1 MAFNPRT
8 RGARRTLWTF
18 AALIAA
24 LFVFLVAINRWGTG
38 QMSPKLG
45 LDLEGGTQMILEPVL
60 ADPNAQVSAGQL
72 EKARDIIAQRVDS
85 NGVAEAEI
93 STQSGRNIVISI
105 PGQPDAKTLD
115 QIRKPSQLR
124 FRAVLVTRS
133 GVPAPVETAT
143 VTATQTS
150 EPTATTPKP
159 VFTMDP
165 APTAPAATTPAASSP
180 ATSGNAIVP
189 PALIADTTTPTGSTA
204 TSTATSTSTST
215 AVPANASDLSWVTPE
230 LQAEFVK
237 LDCSKAGAI
246 NDFVDEPTKPLVTC
260 STTKAEKYILGPV
273 ELDGTDIADATSGYQ
288 SGANGQPTNV
298 VEVRLDFTGDGARKF
313 TEVTTRLYALK
324 ASDETRNRFAIVLD
338 KQVI

>member
-124 FRAVLVTRS
+124 FRAVLVTCLLY
-133 GVPAPVETAT
+133 
-143 VTATQTS
+143 TS
-150 EPTATTPKP
+150 P
-159 VFTMDP
+159 
-165 APTAPAATTPAASSP
+165 SP
-180 ATSGNAIVP
+180 R
-189 PALIADTTTPTGSTA
+189 D
-204 TSTATSTSTST
+204 
-215 AVPANASDLSWVTPE
+215 
-230 LQAEFVK
+230 
-237 LDCSKAGAI
+237 
-246 NDFVDEPTKPLVTC
+246 
-260 STTKAEKYILGPV
+260 
-273 ELDGTDIADATSGYQ
+273 
-288 SGANGQPTNV
+288 
-298 VEVRLDFTGDGARKF
+298 
-313 TEVTTRLYALK
+313 
-324 ASDETRNRFAIVLD
+324 
-338 KQVI
+338 